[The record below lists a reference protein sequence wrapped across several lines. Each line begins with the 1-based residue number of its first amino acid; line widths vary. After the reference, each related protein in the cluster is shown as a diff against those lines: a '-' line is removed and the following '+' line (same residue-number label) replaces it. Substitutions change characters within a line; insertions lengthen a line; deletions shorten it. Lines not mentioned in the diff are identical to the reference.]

1 PWELSAETSTYLV
14 DERLE
19 EVGYHD
25 ILCRYTTKY
34 YENVPWAPAMLPSTN
49 KKYDPH
55 LMHFINSVR
64 SLLRRV
70 ISASAMTASSKLL
83 LLDMDVQVLL
93 LVGQ

>member
-1 PWELSAETSTYLV
+1 
-14 DERLE
+14 
-19 EVGYHD
+19 
-25 ILCRYTTKY
+25 
-34 YENVPWAPAMLPSTN
+34 
-49 KKYDPH
+49 
-55 LMHFINSVR
+55 MHFINPVR